1 MTGSIPDLLRQS
13 ALFGRLRDAD
23 LRAIARLLKERNF
36 GRNQTVFRQGD
47 PSDSLYVVLAGRIR
61 ISATGQ
67 AGREK
72 VLAFAGVGE
81 VVGEMGLLSGEPR
94 SATAVASTDA
104 KLLQLRN
111 SDFDAL
117 LASNVELMRDL
128 ARVVAGRREATQQR
142 VTDEADVG
150 EASGHGLVT
159 IVFSPR
165 GGAGTTTVATNLAVG
180 LAHRTPDR
188 VVLLDLNVLFGHVQL
203 LLSLTP
209 RTSLA
214 AMSAVSLSQMDREN
228 LEFYL
233 TTHADSSLRVMT
245 AVLRPEEGELVTAEH
260 VKAVMDVLR
269 RQFTHVI
276 VDLGRGFSDVNLTAI
291 EAAHNVLIVCTAD
304 RIGVRGVAETQRIVR
319 ELLRLPGDPLQYV
332 LNHPSPYTSCSPE
345 QLEQTLH
352 IRLLASIPFG
362 GDAPARA
369 ALEGQPVVTRWPN
382 SATSKCIL
390 TVAARLEQQLAE
402 ARALAP
408 APA

>member
-47 PSDSLYVVLAGRIR
+47 PSDSLYIVLAGRIR

-150 EASGHGLVT
+150 EAYGHGLVT

-269 RQFTHVI
+269 RQFAHVI

-332 LNHPSPYTSCSPE
+332 LNHPSPYAPCSPE

-382 SATSKCIL
+382 SATSKSIL

>member
-1 MTGSIPDLLRQS
+1 
-13 ALFGRLRDAD
+13 
-23 LRAIARLLKERNF
+23 
-36 GRNQTVFRQGD
+36 
-47 PSDSLYVVLAGRIR
+47 
-61 ISATGQ
+61 
-67 AGREK
+67 
-72 VLAFAGVGE
+72 
-81 VVGEMGLLSGEPR
+81 
-94 SATAVASTDA
+94 
-104 KLLQLRN
+104 
-111 SDFDAL
+111 
-117 LASNVELMRDL
+117 
-128 ARVVAGRREATQQR
+128 VVAGRREATQQR

-269 RQFTHVI
+269 RQFAHVI

-369 ALEGQPVVTRWPN
+369 SLEGQPVVTRWPN
-382 SATSKCIL
+382 SATSKSIL